1 MSRLRRSSEPTI
13 ENCAGSPAVMVR
25 GTARLV
31 SALCLLI
38 LIAPF
43 GASVNEPTDDSPQ
56 ITIDQNQGLNVNSN
70 INITGT
76 YIDEE
81 LPISITWE
89 IYNGVERIDD
99 GDLLGHLTES
109 GDSHSSSRNS
119 WQYFIN
125 LNFTSICSCVLEI
138 EATDTSGQ
146 KDMAQLILFS
156 QDDDSET
163 LNQLNPL
170 IIFKNPVE
178 QLTGEVTIDT
188 IAMDINGFT
197 GAQWTISNNS
207 EIQMACIQS
216 WIESPEQVQWNNM
229 TTIILDSSQSI
240 TIDTTAYEDGE
251 YSLIVRAVSDDS
263 HSTCACMPIG
273 IDNNPPTARID
284 GPSEINEYS
293 GTIQFDGTGSS
304 DLFWGQDELIFL
316 WVLEDEFGEKTIQS
330 GVELRTF
337 DVDASNSGNFS
348 LTLTVVDNVGFSDSV
363 SHEFNITN
371 QIPVAAL
378 RIGGQALGN
387 GDQIT
392 LTDSPQWLVECIDS
406 TDSDN
411 DKSGLVCTWYVD
423 GEPLMTGWSRQLVS
437 PEDLSKPHTLM
448 LEVTDDDGMSDSIT
462 VIFGVQ
468 GTASDPMYDEDD
480 PEYGFWLMMA
490 SGGAIF
496 VIILTIMALLLRVSG
511 KSTPIPKWKR
521 E

>member
-1 MSRLRRSSEPTI
+1 
-13 ENCAGSPAVMVR
+13 MVR
-25 GTARLV
+25 GIVRLV

-38 LIAPF
+38 LISPL
-43 GASVNEPTDDSPQ
+43 GTSVNEPTDDSPQ
-56 ITIDQNQGLNVNSN
+56 ITIDQNQGLVVNSN

-81 LPISITWE
+81 LPISIRWE

-125 LNFTSICSCVLEI
+125 LNFTSTCSCVLEI
-138 EATDTSGQ
+138 EATDTNGQ
-146 KDMAQLILFS
+146 KDMAQLILFL
-156 QDDDSET
+156 QDGDSET
-163 LNQLNPL
+163 LNQSNPM
-170 IIFKNPVE
+170 IIFENPIE

-188 IAMDINGFT
+188 IAMDIDGFT
-197 GAQWTISNNS
+197 DAQWTISNNS
-207 EIQMACIQS
+207 QIQMACIQS

-229 TTIILDSSQSI
+229 TTIILDSSQSF
-240 TIDTTAYEDGE
+240 TMDTTAYEDGE

-263 HSTCACMPIG
+263 YSACACMPIG
-273 IDNNPPTARID
+273 IDNNPPNARID

-293 GTIQFDGTGSS
+293 GMIQFDGTGSS
-304 DLFWGQDELIFL
+304 DLFWGQDELVFL
-316 WVLEDEFGEKTIQS
+316 WVLEDEFGQKTIQS

-337 DVDASNSGNFS
+337 DVDASNSGNFT

-378 RIGGQALGN
+378 RIGGQALEN

-411 DKSGLVCTWYVD
+411 DKSGLICTWYVD

-448 LEVTDDDGMSDSIT
+448 LKVTDDDGMSDSIT

-468 GTASDPMYDEDD
+468 GTASDPMYDGDEPDN
-480 PEYGFWLMMA
+480 GFWLMMA

-496 VIILTIMALLLRVSG
+496 VVILTIMALLVRVSG